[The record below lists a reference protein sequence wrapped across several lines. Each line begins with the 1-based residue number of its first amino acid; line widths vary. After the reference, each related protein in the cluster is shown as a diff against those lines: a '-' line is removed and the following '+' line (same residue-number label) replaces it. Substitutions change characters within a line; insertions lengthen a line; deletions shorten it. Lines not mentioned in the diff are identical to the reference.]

1 MPQNSPVKSSTLLV
15 KTTTLAAT
23 AVLFA
28 LLPVASANANHGFHP
43 GVPGSYVG
51 TGLLGGA
58 VGAIIADS
66 TIRRAERA
74 NRLYY
79 QLPAFSPPLPV
90 APYYDPY
97 YRPYAS
103 YAYRGPYYQTP
114 YYRAPTAY
122 RQNRVV
128 KPRKSVRG
136 HVHPNKIQKKA
147 RKSGPKVITY
157 DQAMAKPKPGY
168 ATSEPWS
175 VGWKSYC
182 SSKYRSFNADTGTYL
197 GKDGR
202 RRFCIAK

>member
-1 MPQNSPVKSSTLLV
+1 MPQYSPFKSSPLLV
-15 KTTTLAAT
+15 KTTALALT
-23 AVLFA
+23 AALFT

-43 GVPGSYVG
+43 GTYVG

-66 TIRRAERA
+66 TIRRTERA

-79 QLPAFSPPLPV
+79 QQPVYPPPLPI

-97 YRPYAS
+97 YQPYAP
-103 YAYRGPYYQTP
+103 YAYRGPYYQEP

-122 RQNRVV
+122 RQQRVI

-136 HVHPNKIQKKA
+136 HVHPNRIQKKA

-157 DQAMAKPKPGY
+157 EQAMSKPKTVY
-168 ATSEPWS
+168 TTSEPWS

-182 SSKYRSFNADTGTYL
+182 SSKYRSFNAETGTYM

-202 RRFCIAK
+202 RRFCVAK